1 MAAAI
6 QTSALTDTVVDRSRN
21 LNETYLHLKGQSSAP
36 VTVLDKGGRG
46 SHFCSAPYQ
55 VVVGLCSML
64 RRSCDCRQDPV
75 DVVCSVEIDGWPDDG
90 LHFPSICQEL
100 RRNRN
105 MVLGAL
111 HENGLMLEHAS
122 QDLRGSEQMMCFMIF
137 METGF
142 L

>member
-1 MAAAI
+1 MLLS
-6 QTSALTDTVVDRSRN
+6 QFLTRVVDRISVQ
-21 LNETYLHLKGQSSAP
+21 HPGI
-36 VTVLDKGGRG
+36 
-46 SHFCSAPYQ
+46 HQ

-75 DVVCSVEIDGWPDDG
+75 DVVCSVDIDGWPDDG

-100 RRNRN
+100 RRNRK